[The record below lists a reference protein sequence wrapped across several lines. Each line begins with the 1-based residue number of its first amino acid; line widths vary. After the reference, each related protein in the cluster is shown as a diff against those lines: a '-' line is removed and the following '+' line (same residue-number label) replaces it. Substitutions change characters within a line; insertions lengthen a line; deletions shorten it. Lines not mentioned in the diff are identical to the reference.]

1 MTRNFVY
8 SAVSAGSAVLMLALL
23 SIAGR
28 LLGPDEYG
36 IFMWAIGLA
45 TVAEVFMD
53 FGLHQV
59 TIRGIAKDH
68 TQAGPVFRTSLWL
81 KALPA
86 VGMVIVFG
94 GVVVW
99 LRDDPVV
106 RLASLIMLG
115 SAVMRSYV
123 LTARGVLQGLEQ
135 FGADALVTV
144 LDRALLLGACGLAL
158 WLGASVIQVSLVFLA
173 ARVVSTLV
181 ALVIAERSLGS
192 QIGPAPAWR
201 TLVAEALPV
210 GLFLLV
216 LNLYNRID
224 TLMLGVMQGDRATG
238 FYNTAY
244 PIYEGL
250 TYASAIITAVL
261 VPRLSRLWVSD
272 RRAYRALVGRSLV
285 GTAAL
290 AVVVAGAAWPLAGF
304 AIQLFFGAEYVDA
317 VPALRWLLV
326 GLPFIYV
333 IWVLHT
339 VALSAHRTDVLLKVT
354 AAGTLLNVGLNLLL
368 IPAYSYTG
376 AAIATVISEVL
387 AMVLLLT
394 ALRGT
399 LVTEPSSPT
408 AVSDEPT
415 GV

>member
-1 MTRNFVY
+1 VTRNVVY

-28 LLGPDEYG
+28 QLGPDDYG
-36 IFMWAIGLA
+36 AFMWAIGLA
-45 TVAEVFMD
+45 TIAEVFMD

-59 TIRGIAKDH
+59 TIRSIAKDYA
-68 TQAGPVFRTSLWL
+68 QAGPVFRTSLWL

-86 VGMVIVFG
+86 VGMVVVFS
-94 GVVVW
+94 GVAVW

-144 LDRALLLGACGLAL
+144 LDRALLLGACGIAL

-173 ARVVSTLV
+173 ARVVSTVV
-181 ALVIAERSLGS
+181 ALGIAGRSVAPAT
-192 QIGPAPAWR
+192 GPAPAWR

-250 TYASAIITAVL
+250 TYGSAIITAVL

-272 RRAYRALVGRSLV
+272 RGAYRALVVRSLA

-290 AVVVAGAAWPLAGF
+290 AVLVAAAAWPLAGF
-304 AIQLFFGAEYVDA
+304 AIRIFFGAEYVEA
-317 VPALRWLLV
+317 LPALRWLLV

-368 IPAYSYTG
+368 IPGYSYTG
-376 AAIATVISEVL
+376 AAIATVISEVM
-387 AMVLLLT
+387 AMLLLLA

-399 LVTEPSSPT
+399 LARPSSAPP
-408 AVSDEPT
+408 VSDGPT